1 MATRTY
7 TMRARADGVA
17 RTRRQI
23 LEAAMALSEERL
35 TFAIALADVAERAGV
50 TVRTILRHYG
60 SREGLFDALKSF
72 WRERIVAERD
82 TPVGDVARAVDTI
95 VEHYERHGDRVM
107 RQLEEATVD
116 PRMAAHVARGQRLH
130 RDWVRT
136 SFAPQLA
143 AAIDA
148 TELEDLLVVA
158 TDVYTWKLLRRDAR
172 RSRAQVIGRMQILIR
187 RLLGEGG

>member
-1 MATRTY
+1 
-7 TMRARADGVA
+7 
-17 RTRRQI
+17 
-23 LEAAMALSEERL
+23 
-35 TFAIALADVAERAGV
+35 
-50 TVRTILRHYG
+50 
-60 SREGLFDALKSF
+60 
-72 WRERIVAERD
+72 
-82 TPVGDVARAVDTI
+82 
-95 VEHYERHGDRVM
+95 M